1 MQILCV
7 LEAKRPGAKDKQELT
22 EKGICVRLVEE
33 PNKIYVNIHSVRTH
47 TRCLI

>member
-7 LEAKRPGAKDKQELT
+7 LEAKRPGAKDKQKHKVELT

-33 PNKIYVNIHSVRTH
+33 PNKIYVNIHSVRK
-47 TRCLI
+47 CG